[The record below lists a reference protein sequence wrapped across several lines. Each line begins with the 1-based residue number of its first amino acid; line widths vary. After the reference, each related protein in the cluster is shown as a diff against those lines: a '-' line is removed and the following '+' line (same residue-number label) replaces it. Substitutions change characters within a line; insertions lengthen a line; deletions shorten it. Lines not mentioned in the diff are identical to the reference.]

1 MMESQAAYPSLA
13 PPGYDERLKS
23 WVREHQVC
31 GEIDPQFEV
40 HHNRKVQVGFRL
52 SLLAQPTPP
61 CSVDPGCTRCAA
73 VFECLE
79 AIARRVI
86 PHGAR
91 FDIEPFDG
99 SFHLRPETR
108 WAPEVELVAEVLH
121 REGTFD
127 PPDDL
132 ERSYP
137 AQIRR
142 ELVALGIQPKAW
154 RTRRGPTRLS

>member
-1 MMESQAAYPSLA
+1 MEVQAAYPALT
-13 PPGYDERLKS
+13 PPASDERLRAR
-23 WVREHQVC
+23 VREHEVC
-31 GEIDPQFEV
+31 GEIDPQFEM
-40 HHNRKVQVGFRL
+40 HHGEKVQVGFRL
-52 SLLAQPTPP
+52 SLLAQPPLS
-61 CSVDPGCTRCAA
+61 CSVEPGCPHCAA
-73 VFECLE
+73 VFECLV

-91 FDIEPFDG
+91 FEIEPFDG

-127 PPDDL
+127 PPDEG

-142 ELVALGIQPKAW
+142 ELAALGVQPKAW